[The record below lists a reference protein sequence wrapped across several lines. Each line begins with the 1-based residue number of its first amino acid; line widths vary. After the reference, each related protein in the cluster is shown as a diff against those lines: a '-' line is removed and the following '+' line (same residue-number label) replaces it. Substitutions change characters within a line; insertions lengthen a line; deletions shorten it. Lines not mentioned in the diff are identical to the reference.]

1 MSKSS
6 CNSGLYKLK
15 LVDTSE
21 ADFGGHRLS
30 DNWEALCEAILKDF
44 RQEEVFK
51 FVHPKDDGK
60 VYARHYIRPA
70 RYGYAAL
77 RVGQFRTGEDYAE
90 VYVNLESKKYEP
102 YVVLLNPSPA
112 FKSHQLLADIVARA
126 FNWVLADKDLRIEME
141 SWVPETESETEWI
154 LDCIETSRCSEKSYN
169 VDDLKDF
176 GFEKLMKRGRKR
188 KTGNFRSYIKPE
200 YVEKVMEWLHNE
212 IDDTKDVRV
221 FMRAMRT
228 IARLDLFVE
237 RPPMKCFFEEFHK
250 DGLIEISAYNN
261 YMNIDNDKCQ
271 KDRAYYDVLRRA
283 SEHFGI
289 IV

>member
-1 MSKSS
+1 MTKAK
-6 CNSGLYKLK
+6 CNSRLYKLK

-21 ADFGGHRLS
+21 ADFGGHKLS
-30 DNWEALCEAILKDF
+30 NDWEVLCEAILKDF
-44 RQEEVFK
+44 RLEEVFK

-77 RVGQFRTGEDYAE
+77 RVGQFRTGEDFAE
-90 VYVNLESKKYEP
+90 VYINLESNKYEP

-112 FKSHQLLADIVARA
+112 FMSHELLAEIVARA
-126 FNWVLADKDLRIEME
+126 FNWVLAEKKLRIEME
-141 SWVPETESETEWI
+141 RWVPEKGEETDWI
-154 LDCIETSRCSEKSYN
+154 LDCIETSRNSEKGYN

-176 GFEKLMKRGRKR
+176 GFEKLLKKRRKR
-188 KTGNFRSYIKPE
+188 KTGDFRSYIKPE

-212 IDDTKDVRV
+212 IDGTKDVRV
-221 FMRAMRT
+221 FMRAMRA
-228 IARLDLFVE
+228 IARLDLFTE

-250 DGLIEISAYNN
+250 DGLIEISAYNQ
-261 YMNIDNDKCQ
+261 YMNTDNDKCQ
-271 KDRAYYDVLRRA
+271 KDRAYYDVLGRA
-283 SEHFGI
+283 SVYFGI